1 MTLSEQMQR
10 RTAPATEEKKATPAD
25 KTIPVVSTGSTL
37 LDLAISGGRFKN
49 GGLPGGILVEIF
61 GPSASGKTVL
71 LSEIAGNVQR
81 KGGDVRFMDPEGRL
95 NKEFAKLFGLNVE
108 DITYDQPD
116 TVAELFAPLKEWEPK
131 GDAAIHGVFADSLAA
146 LSTEWAEEGKDNYGM
161 RRAKE
166 FSEQLRMMCRV
177 LVDKDILMVCSNQIR
192 QNLDA
197 GPYGQKY
204 KSPGGEA
211 IAFYSSVR
219 LRTTNAQ
226 KLKKKKK
233 VRGKEHEIVVGVET
247 EVEVFKN
254 SVWAPY
260 HKAKLMID
268 FKYGIDDVKAN
279 LDYIK
284 QNTGAKVYQLDG
296 QDLHQSLDRSAE
308 IVEEQKNERK
318 LKKEV
323 IELWNEIESAF
334 ESKRIKH
341 RAD

>member
-10 RTAPATEEKKATPAD
+10 RSTPSEEKKELPETTPV
-25 KTIPVVSTGSTL
+25 ISTGSTL

-61 GPSASGKTVL
+61 GPSATGKTVL
-71 LSEIAGNVQR
+71 LSELAGNVQR

-95 NKEFAKLFGLNVE
+95 NKQFAKLFGLDV
-108 DITYDQPD
+108 DTILYDQPD
-116 TVAELFAPLKEWEPK
+116 TVVELFEPLREWEPK
-131 GDAAIHGVFADSLAA
+131 KEAAIHGVFADSLAA
-146 LSTEWAEEGKDNYGM
+146 LSTEWAEEGKDQYGM

-166 FSEQLRMMCRV
+166 FSEQLRLTCRK
-177 LVDKDILMVCSNQIR
+177 LVEHNILMVCSNQIR

-219 LRTTNAQ
+219 LRTAQ
-226 KLKKKKK
+226 KEKIKRKRK
-233 VRGKEHEIVVGVET
+233 VRGKDHELITGVEV

-260 HKAKLMID
+260 HKAPVFIGFD
-268 FKYGIDDVKAN
+268 YGIDDVKAN
-279 LDYIK
+279 LDYLK
-284 QNTGAKVYQLDG
+284 TNTGAQDYQVEGQPLSNALDKA
-296 QDLHQSLDRSAE
+296 AE
-308 IVEEQKNERK
+308 LVEEQKLERK
-318 LKKEV
+318 LKREV
-323 IELWNEIESAF
+323 IELWKEIESAF
-334 ESKRIKH
+334 ESKRTKH
-341 RAD
+341 RAE